1 MFAAMR
7 FARERPLRAD
17 DLFEMEDQVWRVL
30 HREDRPSGI
39 VLLTLQGAGG
49 AELEAG
55 VPHGLCNAR
64 FFARTN
70 TRKLRRPAA

>member
-7 FARERPLRAD
+7 FARERPLRAG
-17 DLFEMEDQVWRVL
+17 DLFEMEDQAWRVL
-30 HREDRPSGI
+30 DREDRPSGI
-39 VLLTLQGAGG
+39 VFLTLQGANG
-49 AELEAG
+49 AELEVG